1 VHDEFRLRAHVQS
14 PRELATALG
23 DIQLDEVSRRE
34 LGRLAVTH
42 DEEHVFLYADS
53 LAAAEHARAVVQQ
66 TLTQRRL
73 SGEIT
78 LSRWHPLEERW
89 EDASVPLPA
98 SAAQEAA
105 ERTRRDA
112 MEDAESAAD
121 GAPQWEVR
129 MTLPTHHAARD
140 FAERL
145 RGEGIPVR
153 QRWRHL
159 FVGANDEDEASAL
172 AQRLRG
178 EAPAGSEIVADGIG
192 MPYWEEMH
200 PFGRFGGLAN

>member
-1 VHDEFRLRAHVQS
+1 VHDEFRLRAHLPA
-14 PRELATALG
+14 PRELVAALN
-23 DIQLDEVSRRE
+23 DLQLDDASSGE

-42 DEEHVFLYADS
+42 DEDDVFLYTDS
-53 LAAAEHARAVVQQ
+53 LASAERARTLVQQ
-66 TLTQRRL
+66 ALAERSL
-73 SGEIT
+73 GGEIT
-78 LSRWHPLEERW
+78 LWRWHPLEERW
-89 EDASVPLPA
+89 EDASVPLPS
-98 SAAQEAA
+98 SAADEAE
-105 ERTRRDA
+105 ERARRDA

-129 MTLPTHHAARD
+129 MTLPTHHDART

-159 FVGANDEDEASAL
+159 FVGANDEDQAAAL
-172 AQRLRG
+172 AERLRG
-178 EAPAGSEIVADGIG
+178 EAPSGSEIVADGIG

-200 PFGRFGGLAN
+200 PFATFGGLAN